1 VALRALAASWVEE
14 RCMTWTVSDVM
25 TTEPVAIAPTAQF
38 KTCAKLMQIHGL
50 TAIPVVA
57 EEGTLVG
64 IVSEA
69 DLLAKEAE
77 PSTPARDERP
87 SVKALATT
95 VGEMMTCGPVTTTK
109 ETPLNT
115 AASLMFEHHLKVL
128 PVVDTAKRLVGTVT
142 RSQVLNVFLRS
153 DESIR
158 REVARELRLV
168 PEIIRGSVGAEVKDG
183 VVHMHCDVEK
193 KGLEELLTRL
203 VSGIPG
209 VVGVD
214 VGLEPAGK
222 LSAGSAA
229 GVGDGRA

>member
-1 VALRALAASWVEE
+1 V
-14 RCMTWTVSDVM
+14 TWTVSDVM
-25 TTEPVAIAPTAQF
+25 TREPVAIAPTGQF
-38 KTCAKLMQIHGL
+38 KTCAKLMHVHEL

-57 EEGTLVG
+57 DNGTLVG

-77 PSTPARDERP
+77 LSAGGRDERP
-87 SVKALATT
+87 SLKARATT
-95 VGEMMTCGPVTTTK
+95 VAEMMTCAPVTTT
-109 ETPLNT
+109 EQTPLNT

-128 PVVDTAKRLVGTVT
+128 PVVDSAKRLVGTVT

-158 REVARELRLV
+158 REVAGELRLV
-168 PEIIRGSVGAEVKDG
+168 PEIIRGSVRAEVKDG
-183 VVHMHCDVEK
+183 VVRLHGDVER
-193 KGLEELLTRL
+193 KGLEELLTEL

-209 VVGVD
+209 VIGVD
-214 VGLEPAGK
+214 VDLEP
-222 LSAGSAA
+222 A